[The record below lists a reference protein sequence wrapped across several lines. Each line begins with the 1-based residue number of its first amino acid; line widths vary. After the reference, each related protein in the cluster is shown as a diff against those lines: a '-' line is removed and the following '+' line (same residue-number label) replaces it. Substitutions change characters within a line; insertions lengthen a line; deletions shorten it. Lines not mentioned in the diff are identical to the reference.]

1 MLDKINK
8 VKREHIIK
16 NGDESSPFAI
26 SLIDICKS
34 FGPVQA
40 NDAISLD
47 VTRGTIHGIIGENGA
62 GKSTLM
68 SIIYGF
74 YQPDSGMIK
83 VAGTPVSFKQPSDAI
98 SLGIGMVHQH
108 FMLVPNFT
116 ALENIMIALN
126 VKNKDKVENRKHAV
140 ELLEWVGLED
150 RITHYPKELSAGQQQ
165 RVAIARALIND
176 PKLILADEPSGNLD
190 KANAVALHNLFFE
203 LRNEFHH
210 SFVIVTHN
218 EELASQADRKIVM
231 SDGQII

>member
-83 VAGTPVSFKQPSDAI
+83 VAGTPASFKQPSEAI

-116 ALENIMIALN
+116 ALENIILGSEGKKGLKSGLYAA
-126 VKNKDKVENRKHAV
+126 RK
-140 ELLEWVGLED
+140 
-150 RITHYPKELSAGQQQ
+150 
-165 RVAIARALIND
+165 
-176 PKLILADEPSGNLD
+176 
-190 KANAVALHNLFFE
+190 
-203 LRNEFHH
+203 
-210 SFVIVTHN
+210 
-218 EELASQADRKIVM
+218 
-231 SDGQII
+231 